1 MADTK
6 TPAERS
12 ENMSHIRSTN
22 TKPEEIVRKYLF
34 SHGFRYRKNDKR
46 YPGKPDIV
54 LPKYRTIIFVN
65 GCFWH
70 RCPHCA
76 LPLPKSNV
84 DFWQAKFARNVARDE
99 RDLRLLSA
107 DGWTVLV
114 VWECALKGDAFDS
127 TMSSLVREVRRAEDL
142 GPALGGRVVEVG
154 SAAPW
159 KLRVSRTRARGR
171 ARR

>member
-12 ENMSHIRSTN
+12 ENMSRIRSTN

-70 RCPHCA
+70 MHGCSRSR
-76 LPLPKSNV
+76 LPRSNEEYWNPKIERNIKRDAENKQKLEVAGWNV
-84 DFWQAKFARNVARDE
+84 II
-99 RDLRLLSA
+99 
-107 DGWTVLV
+107 
-114 VWECALKGDAFDS
+114 VWECELKKRTS
-127 TMSSLVREVRRAEDL
+127 
-142 GPALGGRVVEVG
+142 VER
-154 SAAPW
+154 
-159 KLRVSRTRARGR
+159 LSRLCNEIRNINRTT
-171 ARR
+171 